1 MRIRLLL
8 SSISLLCLFSF
19 YSVAQSK
26 KNIKKNKVKSTSVTT
41 TEDVKGAQQTF
52 KDTYEEYDSDGNT
65 IVDIEY
71 NPDGTVKKKE
81 TYKFNKNGD
90 VLEHVVYGTQGEI
103 KKSTTMKYSALFDKI
118 EELRYEGAS
127 NKLVEREVYTYNAQG
142 QRTSE
147 VTLDD
152 KGVLIKK
159 AIYTYD
165 KKGLKLEKKTV
176 DGKDKLLSDKKYTYE
191 YK

>member
-41 TEDVKGAQQTF
+41 TEDVKGSQQTF

-71 NPDGTVKKKE
+71 NPDGTFKKKE

-103 KKSTTMKYSALFDKI
+103 KKSTTMKYSALFDKM
-118 EELRYEGAS
+118 
-127 NKLVEREVYTYNAQG
+127 
-142 QRTSE
+142 
-147 VTLDD
+147 DD
-152 KGVLIKK
+152 KGVLKKK

>member
-1 MRIRLLL
+1 MTGIKNNQIIASGFNQNRQKCDPTLHAEI
-8 SSISLLCLFSF
+8 
-19 YSVAQSK
+19 VALR
-26 KNIKKNKVKSTSVTT
+26 N
-41 TEDVKGAQQTF
+41 AC
-52 KDTYEEYDSDGNT
+52 
-65 IVDIEY
+65 
-71 NPDGTVKKKE
+71 
-81 TYKFNKNGD
+81 
-90 VLEHVVYGTQGEI
+90 EI